1 LCLTV
6 ESTAVVEAKDVKQ
19 MKRSSNNDK
28 VYIEIMVKPLYGQNI
43 KYIFNIFYKKFYF
56 YLLKLIYIFNN

>member
-1 LCLTV
+1 LCLIV
-6 ESTAVVEAKDVKQ
+6 EATAVVEAKDVKQ
-19 MKRSSNNDK
+19 MESSPNDDK
-28 VYIEIMVKPLYGQNI
+28 VFIEIMVKPLYGQNI